1 MANTN
6 TITRTNYFRVTDE
19 KKYQELFETLS
30 AEDEIYD
37 FTKTCN
43 ETILHGFGS
52 YSDINYYPSDEY
64 IDENGYPL
72 DGFTKELQKLLPEG
86 EAAIIKDIS
95 WEKLR
100 FVFGGAYVITSKE
113 IRYISLDD
121 TVLDAAR
128 DMLSDETWTTQIDY

>member
-6 TITRTNYFRVTDE
+6 TITRTNYFRVKNE
-19 KKYQELFETLS
+19 EKYQVLFKSLS

-37 FTKTCN
+37 FTETKD

-52 YSDINYYPSDEY
+52 YSDIFYCPSDEY
-64 IDENGYPL
+64 VEENGYSL

-121 TVLDAAR
+121 TVLDTAR